1 MTGEMNVRPF
11 SAMIDDAIWVAL
23 DRRYKAGT
31 ETKRVH
37 LERAL
42 VTYLE
47 PADFESD
54 EYYQE
59 LVKRYGPNQ

>member
-1 MTGEMNVRPF
+1 MTGETNIRPF
-11 SAMIDDAIWVAL
+11 SAMIDSAIWESL
-23 DRRYKAGT
+23 DRRYKSGT

-42 VTYLE
+42 VKYLE

-59 LVKRYGPNQ
+59 LCKRYGLDH